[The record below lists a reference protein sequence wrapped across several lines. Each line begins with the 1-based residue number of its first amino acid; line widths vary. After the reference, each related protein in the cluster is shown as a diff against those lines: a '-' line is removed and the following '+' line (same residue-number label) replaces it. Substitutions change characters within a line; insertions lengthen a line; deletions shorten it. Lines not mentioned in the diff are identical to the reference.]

1 MGCPLPCNRS
11 SFSLEYTYIR
21 QEKIDIGWGREDF
34 DFAISIWAKNFQIED
49 SEEIIVCDST
59 CLLGEVGGN
68 IGLYL
73 GVSVITLV
81 DILFIIL
88 YKLEHLVKIFCSRSF
103 K

>member
-1 MGCPLPCNRS
+1 MCFTFR
-11 SFSLEYTYIR
+11 YIR
-21 QEKIDIGWGREDF
+21 QEKIDIDWGREDF
-34 DFAISIWAKNFQIED
+34 DFAISIWAKDFQIED
-49 SEEIIVCDST
+49 SEEITVCDST

-81 DILFIIL
+81 DLLFVVL
-88 YKLEHLVKIFCSRSF
+88 YKLEHIVKLFCSRSF